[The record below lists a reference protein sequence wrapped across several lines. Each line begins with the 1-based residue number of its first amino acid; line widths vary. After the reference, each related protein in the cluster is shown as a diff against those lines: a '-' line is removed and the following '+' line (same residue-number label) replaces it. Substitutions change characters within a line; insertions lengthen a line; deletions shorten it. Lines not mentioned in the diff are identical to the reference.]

1 MKELFIKGIVL
12 VLILGIP
19 AMVLAQR
26 VVTPEELKVSPVKYR
41 NSTIKLQDIFI
52 DTRAGIPPALTAA
65 GYKLDRYISFGVQKA
80 GMRCF
85 MRRDSVAEKQVM
97 GLKRGERITIIGT
110 VKQPKMKVKRGARG
124 QVTDRFKLD
133 IYIIEVS
140 KIIPGWN

>member
-1 MKELFIKGIVL
+1 MRKWFIKGMVL

-19 AMVLAQR
+19 VMVLAQR
-26 VVTPEELKVSPVKYR
+26 LVKPEELKISPASYR
-41 NSTIKLQDIFI
+41 NSSIKLQDTFI
-52 DTRAGIPPALTAA
+52 DIRAGISPALTAA
-65 GYKLDRYISFGVQKA
+65 GYKLDRYITFGLRKA

-85 MRRDSVAEKQVM
+85 IRRDSVTEEQVM
-97 GLKRGERITIIGT
+97 GLKRGERITVIGT
-110 VKQPKMKVKRGARG
+110 VKQPKAKIKRGARG